1 MITLQRSFARF
12 VDGKRSG
19 WEKLDR
25 ALPGWAAPHQN
36 GGPMNKSRLLWMLV
50 AADVLLAFASVGAE
64 MFFGWTLPPALA
76 EYTRLRVS
84 RLPSP
89 GDVFQ
94 LVLLAVCVTS
104 AFAAWIG
111 LVSYWW
117 VARRLYLFSLATW
130 MLLIL
135 LSGPSVMPSVAAVIM
150 VMNALVGGI
159 ILGLVYFSD
168 LAPRFERGS
177 VERAATAGINAGA
190 HRA

>member
-1 MITLQRSFARF
+1 M
-12 VDGKRSG
+12 
-19 WEKLDR
+19 
-25 ALPGWAAPHQN
+25 
-36 GGPMNKSRLLWMLV
+36 
-50 AADVLLAFASVGAE
+50 
-64 MFFGWTLPPALA
+64 
-76 EYTRLRVS
+76 
-84 RLPSP
+84 
-89 GDVFQ
+89 
-94 LVLLAVCVTS
+94 TS

-135 LSGPSVMPSVAAVIM
+135 LSGPSVMPSVAAVIA

-177 VERAATAGINAGA
+177 VERAAANNIIVLLTTELSAAVAEELSAVAGA
-190 HRA
+190 QSLVPIPLETNRYGLSQGGLNNSRSEHRYSRCSAGWPSGDP